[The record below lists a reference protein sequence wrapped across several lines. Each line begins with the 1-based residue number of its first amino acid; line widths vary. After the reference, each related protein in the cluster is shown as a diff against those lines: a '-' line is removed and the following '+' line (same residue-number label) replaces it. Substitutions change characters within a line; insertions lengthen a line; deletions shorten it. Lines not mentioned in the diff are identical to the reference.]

1 MTEEKSLYKV
11 IELIGT
17 SPKGWEEAVE
27 HVVNTASKTLSD
39 LRVAE
44 VKELDVKL
52 DDKGKIAAYRAKVRL
67 SFKYREEKD

>member
-1 MTEEKSLYKV
+1 MPESIYKV
-11 IELIGT
+11 IELIGSSST
-17 SPKGWEEAVE
+17 SWEDAVKN
-27 HVVNTASKTLSD
+27 VVDTASKSLKD

-67 SFKYREEKD
+67 SFKYLKESD